1 MTVHQFPHADAESVH
16 AMPAAG
22 STPGESPPAP
32 SVAPLVA
39 SDEPAGVNG
48 QWLTEG
54 GTLAEL
60 EQWEPT
66 GSVPDDLA
74 FLASVAFLAQT
85 CKAVLS
91 AHSNTVAEML
101 KADRDEKHAV
111 VPGGTVERVWK
122 SRTWKWDKTSDVLA
136 VILEETS
143 EIPADAR
150 AALEEGLPERVA
162 WRIGDAEKDQ
172 PGLSRLGIDVGELR
186 HREPGGRWEL
196 RFTWGD
202 QV

>member
-1 MTVHQFPHADAESVH
+1 VTVHQFPHADAESVH
-16 AMPAAG
+16 EMPAAG
-22 STPGESPPAP
+22 SSPGESPPAP
-32 SVAPLVA
+32 DDHLVHGR
-39 SDEPAGVNG
+39 SSSGVNG

-60 EQWEPT
+60 EQWVPT
-66 GSVPDDLA
+66 GSLADDLA

-101 KADRDEKHAV
+101 KADRDEKHAEI
-111 VPGGTVERVWK
+111 PGGVAERYWRGK
-122 SRTWKWDKTSDVLA
+122 PWRWDKSSDVLA

-143 EIPADAR
+143 DIPADVR
-150 AALEEGLPERVA
+150 AALEEALPERVA
-162 WRIGDAEKDQ
+162 WRLGNPEKDE
-172 PGLSRLGIDVGELR
+172 PGLRRLGIDVEDLR
-186 HREPGGRWEL
+186 HREPGGSWAL

-202 QV
+202 S